1 MFRPLGVNIGLRYG
15 FSHRSFIAQV
25 SSLAIFGL
33 ALSTAVLILVLSVVN
48 GFERE
53 LKDRLFGI
61 MPHVTLRARVRQV
74 EDASQLAT
82 LRELPGVAGAASF
95 LQGPVLL
102 ANNSNVRGALLTG
115 IDPESYR
122 DVSRLHE
129 HLVEP
134 GAMSRLSESRFGLL
148 LGKGLAGELGVET
161 GGQVTV
167 VLPEGSVSP
176 LGVHPR
182 QRRFEVVGLIDT
194 ESEIDNSAAFS
205 YISSAQKMFRAA
217 NDIHGYQLRLHE
229 LFAAEDIG
237 RAANIAL
244 GTGYFSTSWM
254 RTHGSLYQAIGLQKL
269 TMFVLLSFLVG
280 VAAFNLVST
289 LVMVV
294 NERRADVAV
303 LRTLGSG
310 TSVVMVA
317 FITLGLVIGLLG
329 VVIGVSAG
337 IALGAL
343 LEHGFAW
350 LSETFELDLLS
361 QYFVNYLPVDTRAS
375 DVLKVSAIALF
386 MCFLSAIYPA
396 WRAAQLLPTRILKY
410 E

>member
-15 FSHRSFIAQV
+15 FSQRSFIAQV

-53 LKDRLFGI
+53 LQTRLFGI
-61 MPHVTLRARVRQV
+61 MPHVTLRARVQQS
-74 EDASQLAT
+74 EDVAQLET
-82 LRELPGVAGAASF
+82 LRSLPGVAGAASF

-102 ANNSNVRGALLTG
+102 ANDASVSGAMLTG
-115 IDPESYR
+115 IDPESYSN
-122 DVSRLHE
+122 VSELHRYVDAGVLE
-129 HLVEP
+129 
-134 GAMSRLSESRFGLL
+134 RLSASRFGLL
-148 LGKGLAGELGVET
+148 LGKGLARELGVGA

-182 QRRFEVVGLIDT
+182 QRRFEVIGLIDS
-194 ESEIDNSAAFS
+194 ESEFDNSAAFTL
-205 YISSAQKMFRAA
+205 IRSAQKMFRAA
-217 NDIHGYQLRLHE
+217 DDIHGYQLRLHE
-229 LFAAEDIG
+229 LFEAEEIG

-244 GTGYFSTSWM
+244 GRGYFSTSWM
-254 RTHGSLYQAIGLQKL
+254 RTHGTLYHAIGLQKL

-303 LRTLGSG
+303 LRTLGTS

-329 VVIGVSAG
+329 VVLGVIAG

-343 LEHGFAW
+343 LESGFAW
-350 LSETFELDLLS
+350 LTETFDLNLLS

-375 DVLKVSAIALF
+375 DILKVSAIALLL
-386 MCFLSAIYPA
+386 CFLSAIYPA
-396 WRAAQLLPTRILKY
+396 WRAARLLPTRILKY

>member
-33 ALSTAVLILVLSVVN
+33 ALSTAVLIVVLSVVN

-53 LKDRLFGI
+53 LQTRLFGI
-61 MPHVTLRARVRQV
+61 MPHVTLRARTQQA
-74 EDASQLAT
+74 EDPAALAT
-82 LRELPGVAGAASF
+82 LAALPGVSGVASY

-102 ANNSNVRGALLTG
+102 ANIKDVHGALLTG
-115 IDPESYR
+115 IDPQSYIA
-122 DVSRLHE
+122 VSRLADY
-129 HLVEP
+129 VEE
-134 GAMSRLSESRFGLL
+134 GSLERLATTPFGLL
-148 LGKGLAGELGVET
+148 LGKGLARKLGVNA
-161 GGQVTV
+161 GDQVTV

-182 QRRFEVVGLIDT
+182 QRRFEVVGLINT
-194 ESEIDNSAAFS
+194 SSEIDNSAA
-205 YISSAQKMFRAA
+205 YTYLASAQKMFRAA
-217 NDIHGYQLRLHE
+217 DNVHGYQLRLSD
-229 LFAAEDIG
+229 LFAAEQVG
-237 RAANIAL
+237 RAANVAL
-244 GTGYFSTSWM
+244 GTGYFASSWM
-254 RTHGSLYQAIGLQKL
+254 RTHGSLYRAIGLQKL

-294 NERRADVAV
+294 NERRADIAV
-303 LRTLGSG
+303 LRTLGTS
-310 TSVVMVA
+310 TSVVMIA

-329 VVIGVSAG
+329 ILLGVLAG
-337 IALGAL
+337 VGLGAL

-350 LSETFELDLLS
+350 LSSRFQLNLLS

-375 DVLKVSAIALF
+375 DIVIVSVTALVLCLF
-386 MCFLSAIYPA
+386 SAIYPA
-396 WRAAQLLPTRILKY
+396 WRAARLLPTRILKY

>member
-15 FSHRSFIAQV
+15 FSQRSFIAQV

-33 ALSTAVLILVLSVVN
+33 ALSTAVLIIVLSVVN

-53 LKDRLFGI
+53 LQTRLFGI
-61 MPHVTLRARVRQV
+61 MPHVTLRARSVQE
-74 EDASQLAT
+74 EDAAQLEI
-82 LRELPGVAGAASF
+82 LRALPGVEGAASY

-102 ANNSNVRGALLTG
+102 ANNTNVRGALLTG
-115 IDPESYR
+115 IDPQGYGE
-122 DVSRLHE
+122 VSALERFVDSCALDT
-129 HLVEP
+129 LK
-134 GAMSRLSESRFGLL
+134 SSRFGIL
-148 LGKGLAGELGVET
+148 LGKGLARELNVQA

-167 VLPEGSVSP
+167 VLPEGTVSP

-182 QRRFEVVGLIDT
+182 QRRFDVVGLVNT
-194 ESEIDNSAAFS
+194 ESEIDNSAAYT
-205 YISSAQKMFRAA
+205 YIKSAQKMFRSA
-217 NDIHGYQLRLHE
+217 NNIHGYQLRLSE
-229 LFAAEDIG
+229 LFAAQQIG

-244 GTGYFSTSWM
+244 GAGYFSTSWM

-269 TMFVLLSFLVG
+269 TMFVLLSFLVA

-303 LRTLGSG
+303 LRTLG
-310 TSVVMVA
+310 TSTPVVMVA
-317 FITLGLVIGLLG
+317 FITLGLVIGFLG
-329 VVIGVSAG
+329 VALGVISG
-337 IALGAL
+337 IALSAL
-343 LEHGFAW
+343 LEGAVAW
-350 LSETFELDLLS
+350 ISETFELNLLS
-361 QYFVNYLPVDTRAS
+361 QYFVNYLPVDTRTS
-375 DVLKVSAIALF
+375 DVLVVAGTALLL
-386 MCFLSAIYPA
+386 CFLSALYPA